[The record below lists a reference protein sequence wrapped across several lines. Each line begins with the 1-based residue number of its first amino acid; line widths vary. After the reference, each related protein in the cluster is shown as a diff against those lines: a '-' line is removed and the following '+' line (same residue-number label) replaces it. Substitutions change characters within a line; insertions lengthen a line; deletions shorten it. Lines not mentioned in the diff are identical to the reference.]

1 MWFIIRSVFCVG
13 LVYSMAT
20 GERGIGDFR
29 DVASGA
35 LTSLGTPA
43 AGALLGSALGVCD
56 NDPGFCFEAARR
68 WAGGV
73 DPREKSAKQAQ
84 FILVSDTL
92 TAADRIPAWRGAA
105 KPQSPAGRGRGGTPP
120 HFLSAGV

>member
-29 DVASGA
+29 DVTSGA
-35 LTSLGTPA
+35 LTSLGVPA

-68 WAGGV
+68 LAGGV
-73 DPREKSAKQAQ
+73 DAPEKSAKRAQ
-84 FILVSDTL
+84 FSLVGDTL

-105 KPQSPAGRGRGGTPP
+105 KPQSPAGRGRAEP
-120 HFLSAGV
+120 HPTS